1 MVSFGILNTVF
12 SVLLITKR
20 RKERKRENKFS
31 MINMLVVILTVVKL
45 NVYLLTEQRRNR
57 NGHAMSMRTFHS
69 FIR

>member
-1 MVSFGILNTVF
+1 
-12 SVLLITKR
+12 
-20 RKERKRENKFS
+20 